1 MAMDCA
7 VIRERRIPASMDAP
21 VTPSFISRRSLFW
34 LAWVLLAI
42 SLLLPA
48 PAGSFVNGASGI
60 SAFYV
65 FGKAVVWSEAAPG
78 SAGDL
83 GLFRAAMLTLALL
96 SNIAFLFTAYMRRV
110 RSVSVAW
117 KAILL
122 VSLVPDA
129 CIAFLI
135 PEFARLPAY
144 WIWLASMAALA
155 LAYVVFPGEGTTEG
169 AQPRKRAAALD
180 RGEVPPIYWLVL
192 GFTAFWLA
200 VSAGSRAYPQQDT
213 TGSINA
219 ALTSYVTDRAHVLA
233 DGGDARLAEA
243 LDKFEKET
251 SNQIVVAI
259 YQRAPAGS
267 IEEFTIRIADR
278 SRLGRKG
285 IDNGAILFVFMDE
298 RVARLEVGY
307 GLEGTLTD
315 VDAHRVLEEHLAP
328 AFAKG
333 LYFYGLDATLGTI
346 FNLVEDAYK
355 QDRMPGRLTVW
366 WRQVKVELPK
376 ALRNLWPAVSN
387 LGLGGRVGV
396 SIAGPLI
403 LMILWSVLGQW
414 IRLAGDVAQ
423 GARNLRAHR
432 PFTSG
437 MEKVDI
443 GELWDS
449 LKFTVWVLVGIFPA
463 AGLVVVALGGAF
475 GGAGS
480 LVHW

>member
-1 MAMDCA
+1 
-7 VIRERRIPASMDAP
+7 MDAP
-21 VTPSFISRRSLFW
+21 ATPSFISRRSLFW
-34 LAWVLLAI
+34 LAWVLLAV
-42 SLLLPA
+42 SLLIPA
-48 PAGSFVNGASGI
+48 PSGSFVNGASGI

-65 FGKAVVWSEAAPG
+65 FGKAVVWSEAAAG
-78 SAGDL
+78 STGDL
-83 GLFRAAMLTLALL
+83 GFWPAAILTLALL
-96 SNIAFLFTAYMRRV
+96 SNIAYLFTAYMRRV
-110 RSVSVAW
+110 PSVSIAW

-122 VSLVPDA
+122 VSLAIDA
-129 CIAFLI
+129 SIAFLI

-155 LAYVVFPGEGTTEG
+155 VAYVAFPGEGAIDG
-169 AQPRKRAAALD
+169 AKPRKHTAGLD
-180 RGEVPPIYWLVL
+180 RGEVPPLFWIML
-192 GFTAFWLA
+192 GFTVFWLA
-200 VSAGSRAYPQQDT
+200 VSAANRAYPQQDT
-213 TGSINA
+213 AGSISA
-219 ALTSYVTDRAHVLA
+219 PLTSYVTDRASVLSG
-233 DGGDARLAEA
+233 GGDARLAEA

-298 RVARLEVGY
+298 RIARLEVGY

-315 VDAHRVLEEHLAP
+315 AEAHRVLEEHLAP
-328 AFAKG
+328 SFAKG

-355 QDRMPGRLTVW
+355 QDRMPGGLTVW

-376 ALRNLWPAVSN
+376 AVSNLWPTMSN
-387 LGLGGRVGV
+387 LGLAGRVGV
-396 SIAGPLI
+396 SVAGPFI
-403 LMILWSVLGQW
+403 LLILWSVLGQW

-423 GARNLRAHR
+423 GVRNLRAHR
-432 PFTSG
+432 AFTSG
-437 MEKVDI
+437 MEAVDI

-449 LKFTVWVLVGIFPA
+449 LKFTIWVAVGAVPA

-475 GGAGS
+475 GGAGA
-480 LVHW
+480 LIHW